1 MRKWLFILMAF
12 SFTSC
17 IAPAQK
23 LVIKG
28 SDTLGAKLVP
38 LLAEAYKRKA
48 GHELKFEIAAEGSTT
63 GLAALLNGTADIGMS
78 SRPAKATEIS
88 EGLTK
93 KVELKATTVAYDAI
107 ALIVN
112 EANPLKDLNR
122 MNVGAV
128 FTGDVADWEEV
139 GGNPG
144 EISVYTRNTA
154 SGTYQDWKEMA
165 MDKRDYAQSSQK
177 LAGNEQIVSEVSKNP
192 KGAGYV
198 GLAYA
203 KAKGI
208 KILSVDSIFP
218 TPETVKA
225 KTYPYARP
233 LFFFTNGNPKGE
245 VKKFIDFVLGPE
257 GQKIVQQVGFV
268 AK

>member
-1 MRKWLFILMAF
+1 MKKWLFILMGLSF
-12 SFTSC
+12 SSC
-17 IAPAQK
+17 LAPAQK

-38 LLAEAYKRKA
+38 LLAEAYKRAA
-48 GHELKFEIAAEGSTT
+48 GHEVKFEIAAEGSTT

-93 KVELKATTVAYDAI
+93 RVELKAITVAYDAI

-112 EANPLKDLNR
+112 EANPLKDLSR
-122 MNVGAV
+122 INVEAI
-128 FTGDVADWEEV
+128 FTGDIIDWEEV
-139 GGNPG
+139 GGDSG
-144 EISVYTRNTA
+144 EISVYTRNTS

-165 MDKRDYAQSSQK
+165 MNKRDYAQSSQK

-192 KGAGYV
+192 KGVGYV

-203 KAKGI
+203 KAKGV
-208 KILSVDSIFP
+208 KILSVDGILP

-225 KTYPYARP
+225 KTYSYSRP

-245 VKKFIDFVLGPE
+245 TQKFIDFVLGSE
-257 GQKIVQQVGFV
+257 GQKIVGQVGFV
-268 AK
+268 SN